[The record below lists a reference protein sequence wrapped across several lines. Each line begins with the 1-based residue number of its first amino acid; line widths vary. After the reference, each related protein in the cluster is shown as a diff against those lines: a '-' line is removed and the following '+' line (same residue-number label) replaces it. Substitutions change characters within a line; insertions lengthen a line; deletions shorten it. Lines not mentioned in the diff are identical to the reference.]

1 MSVEKQL
8 SSSNFLINFLAVR
21 EMRMKQVKRE
31 DVEECLKIEQEKEK
45 TWKKVMEVLIQA
57 FERHQTDYWRI
68 ADEVEDSLFKEF
80 DTEVIVR
87 EGINI
92 WQLKSEFNM
101 FIILKCSSIC
111 YPLIY
116 DTFNG
121 TEICTKKTTAVM
133 LKEIQLSTSNSRI
146 FWGLLWCSE

>member
-1 MSVEKQL
+1 MSIQKQL

-45 TWKKVMEVLIQA
+45 TWKKVMKVLLES
-57 FERHQTDYWRI
+57 FERHQMDYWKI

-87 EGINI
+87 EGINMR
-92 WQLKSEFNM
+92 QLKSKFDM
-101 FIILKCSSIC
+101 FIVL
-111 YPLIY
+111 
-116 DTFNG
+116 
-121 TEICTKKTTAVM
+121 
-133 LKEIQLSTSNSRI
+133 
-146 FWGLLWCSE
+146 

>member
-1 MSVEKQL
+1 
-8 SSSNFLINFLAVR
+8 
-21 EMRMKQVKRE
+21 MK
-31 DVEECLKIEQEKEK
+31 
-45 TWKKVMEVLIQA
+45 VLIQA
-57 FERHQTDYWRI
+57 FERYQIDYWKI

-80 DTEVIVR
+80 DTEIMVR
-87 EGINI
+87 EGII
-92 WQLKSEFNM
+92 IRQLNSEFNM
-101 FIILKCSSIC
+101 FITLYSSSIC
-111 YPLIY
+111 FPNIY

>member
-45 TWKKVMEVLIQA
+45 TWKKVMKVLIQA
-57 FERHQTDYWRI
+57 FERHQMDYWRI

-92 WQLKSEFNM
+92 WQLESNL
-101 FIILKCSSIC
+101 ICSLFCNAHQFVFHLFMIPSMEQK
-111 YPLIY
+111 Y
-116 DTFNG
+116 
-121 TEICTKKTTAVM
+121 V
-133 LKEIQLSTSNSRI
+133 QRR
-146 FWGLLWCSE
+146 

>member
-1 MSVEKQL
+1 MSIRKQL

-45 TWKKVMEVLIQA
+45 TWKKVMKVLLES
-57 FERHQTDYWRI
+57 FERHQMDYWKI

-80 DTEVIVR
+80 DIEVVVR

-92 WQLKSEFNM
+92 WQSL
-101 FIILKCSSIC
+101 
-111 YPLIY
+111 
-116 DTFNG
+116 
-121 TEICTKKTTAVM
+121 EIDIKISYFHYFVM
-133 LKEIQLSTSNSRI
+133 LINLFFTYLYRHLPK
-146 FWGLLWCSE
+146 LL